1 MKKNEKQN
9 TTDQQKMEKEI
20 KHLEEKVH
28 KLQKTN
34 TDLTN
39 QISNLQFQNALLEDK
54 YKGEKQSHETTRSNF
69 RITNESRLKEDQ
81 YLEMKLESKN
91 RQIEELETSLN
102 RLRKMLDQK
111 EEDIYKMKLHI
122 GSVADTEAGTF
133 TESQKITRK
142 VETSQN
148 SRNQAEEP
156 IQEKRKTTKTS
167 LVVIGTSNIKHI
179 EPQRWSKYTTR
190 KITAYTIE
198 DAINAIGTLKEKA
211 DVVVFHSLTND
222 IKHMTP
228 DECTT
233 KMLDLLEKTKNKS
246 PDTKIIIS
254 LATPRSDREEWNI
267 KQELVNAMLKQ
278 NLR

>member
-1 MKKNEKQN
+1 MF
-9 TTDQQKMEKEI
+9 
-20 KHLEEKVH
+20 
-28 KLQKTN
+28 
-34 TDLTN
+34 
-39 QISNLQFQNALLEDK
+39 S
-54 YKGEKQSHETTRSNF
+54 
-69 RITNESRLKEDQ
+69 
-81 YLEMKLESKN
+81 
-91 RQIEELETSLN
+91 
-102 RLRKMLDQK
+102 
-111 EEDIYKMKLHI
+111 DI
-122 GSVADTEAGTF
+122 GF
-133 TESQKITRK
+133 TESQKLTKK

-148 SRNQAEEP
+148 SRNQNEEP

-246 PDTKIIIS
+246 SDTKIIIS

-267 KQELVNAMLKQ
+267 NQELVNAMLKQ
-278 NLR
+278 NLRGKQNVSISENSNLAYHGHPRRGLVEKDGIHLTKDGAAILAANLKRSIDTLCDNIISRDRKPGHMHERNQRDYSYRPRRGQYYMY